1 MKQPPSAAFSFSDVF
16 LFDFFLFL
24 MFFFFCLLPR
34 LVAGPIRPAYL
45 PSAPIPP
52 IIPIPSHHFSR
63 KIAFFSKKIPG
74 IFCRFKK
81 RSYLCTRFRKKPES
95 FDRNRSLTDWNR
107 TGKTRQ
113 RGVFRDAAMN
123 TSSVRQSFR
132 PDKGRYESETPCQD
146 RQRQCLPARA
156 AEDTFLQ

>member
-1 MKQPPSAAFSFSDVF
+1 MVSPY
-16 LFDFFLFL
+16 
-24 MFFFFCLLPR
+24 FFCQLPR

-52 IIPIPSHHFSR
+52 ITPIPSHHFS
-63 KIAFFSKKIPG
+63 KKSH
-74 IFCRFKK
+74 FFKK
-81 RSYLCTRFRKKPES
+81 NPRNILPVQKKVVPLHSLSEKNS
-95 FDRNRSLTDWNR
+95 GGFDRNRSLTDWNR

-146 RQRQCLPARA
+146 RQKTVPARKGRRRYILTMKSLILA
-156 AEDTFLQ
+156 QDER

>member
-1 MKQPPSAAFSFSDVF
+1 
-16 LFDFFLFL
+16 
-24 MFFFFCLLPR
+24 MFFFFFFCQLPR
-34 LVAGPIRPAYL
+34 LVAGSSCPAWL

-52 IIPIPSHHFSR
+52 INPIPSHHFS
-63 KIAFFSKKIPG
+63 KKTLFFQKNPANILSVQKKVVPLHSLSE
-74 IFCRFKK
+74 K
-81 RSYLCTRFRKKPES
+81 TES
-95 FDRNRSLTDWNR
+95 LDGNRSLTDWNR